1 MSIII
6 DPEFQALIPPLS
18 ADEYTQLEKNVVRD
32 GIRDALIVWPQDDGN
47 SILID
52 GHNRFQISA
61 AHAGIRF
68 EIKPM
73 NFKDR
78 DEAKLWIINNQ
89 LGRRNL
95 PLIDRGTLEDKKKDT
110 LARIAKKNIG
120 GDKRS
125 EAYKES
131 SARNHANDKKAE
143 DRSGRTDY
151 KIAQS
156 IGTSED
162 TVRKIRIINQQP
174 NSEAIKDRIRSGEK
188 SINQA
193 WLEIKEKE
201 RKQADLSARASLRKA
216 EERHE
221 DFQSKENASFTDRL
235 QDQEDLSEIAKSK
248 SREIRNTVKKII
260 FWGASDADFSMITKK
275 TVGEHEL
282 KNLLND
288 LSDSIA
294 VLTKILGI
302 VRR

>member
-18 ADEYTQLEKNVVRD
+18 VDEYTQLEKNIVKD
-32 GIRDALIVWPQDDGN
+32 GIRDALIVWPQGNGN

-68 EIKPM
+68 EVKEK

-78 DEAKLWIINNQ
+78 DEAILWIIDNQ
-89 LGRRNL
+89 LGKRNL
-95 PLIDRGTLEDKKKDT
+95 QLFDRGVLELKKQSV
-110 LARIAKKNIG
+110 L
-120 GDKRS
+120 S
-125 EAYKES
+125 
-131 SARNHANDKKAE
+131 KKARE
-143 DRSGRTDY
+143 ISLSNLKQGISDGQKSDARGRVDE
-151 KIAQS
+151 Q
-156 IGTSED
+156 IGKAIGASRD
-162 TVRKIRIINQQP
+162 TVRKIETIEKKAPESVKEQV
-174 NSEAIKDRIRSGEK
+174 RSGEK

-201 RKQADLSARASLRKA
+201 RKQEDLSARASLRKA

-248 SREIRNTVKKII
+248 SREIRNTVKRII

-275 TVGEHEL
+275 AVGEHEL

>member
-6 DPEFQALIPPLS
+6 DPEFQVLIPPLS
-18 ADEYTQLEKNVVRD
+18 ADEYTQLEKNIVKD
-32 GIRDALIVWPQDDGN
+32 GIRDALVVWPQADGN
-47 SILID
+47 DILID
-52 GHNRFQISA
+52 GHNRFNISA
-61 AHAGIRF
+61 SHSGIQF
-68 EIKPM
+68 QIKRKD
-73 NFKDR
+73 FRDR
-78 DEAKLWIINNQ
+78 DEAIVWIIDNQ
-89 LGRRNL
+89 LGKRNL
-95 PLIDRGTLEDKKKDT
+95 PVYDKVKLNDKKREA
-110 LARIAKKNIG
+110 LARIAKKKIG

-125 EAYKES
+125 AEYKES
-131 SARNHANDKKAE
+131 SARNHANEKTAE

-151 KIAQS
+151 KIAKAA
-156 IGTSED
+156 GTSED
-162 TVRKIRIINQQP
+162 TVRKVRTIENKAPDSVKQQV
-174 NSEAIKDRIRSGEK
+174 RSGEK

>member
-18 ADEYTQLEKNVVRD
+18 ADEYTQLEKNIVKD
-32 GIRDALIVWPQDDGN
+32 GIRDALIVWPQGNGN

-68 EIKPM
+68 EVKEK

-78 DEAKLWIINNQ
+78 DEAILWIIDNQ
-89 LGRRNL
+89 LGKRNL
-95 PLIDRGTLEDKKKDT
+95 QLFDRGVLELKKQSV
-110 LARIAKKNIG
+110 L
-120 GDKRS
+120 S
-125 EAYKES
+125 
-131 SARNHANDKKAE
+131 KKARE
-143 DRSGRTDY
+143 ISLSNLKQGVSDGQKSDARGRVDE
-151 KIAQS
+151 Q
-156 IGTSED
+156 IGKAIGASRD
-162 TVRKIRIINQQP
+162 TVRKIETIEKKAPESVKEQV
-174 NSEAIKDRIRSGEK
+174 RSGEK

-201 RKQADLSARASLRKA
+201 RKQEDMSARASLRKA

-302 VRR
+302 IRR